1 MNKIITIAIIALM
14 LIILSNVSIAAD
26 RSYLTATLMKYEP
39 QPAEPGKYVKVYVKL
54 ENTGT
59 KTAENVM
66 LEVIPEFPFSLD
78 PGKSNQKYIGLL
90 GGSKFHVAE
99 FNLRVD
105 ENAVE
110 GTNKLK
116 IKYSLD
122 KEQTSWAEKELDV
135 SIQTENSVLSITDIQ
150 TEPTELIPGSTGT
163 IQIEI
168 ENMANAYLSDIT
180 VSLDLSSDN
189 LPFAPMNSASEKNFY
204 QLKTGAKEQV
214 SFNIIAYPDAEAGI
228 YKIPLTI
235 TYNDNV
241 GNDYSKS
248 DIVGVIVNSEPEIKV
263 VVDSTT
269 LLTGQSTGEV
279 VLKIINKGLGDV
291 KFLNLKLGETDNYEV
306 LSSTNEEYIGNLDSD
321 DFETVDFKLLLKS
334 TEKVEI
340 PLTLTYMDNNNK
352 EYTQDLS
359 LNLKIHTAEAL
370 GQKKGGSS
378 WIIIIAVVVVAG
390 FFYYRHR
397 KKKKKMQQ

>member
-150 TEPTELIPGSTGT
+150 TEPTE
-163 IQIEI
+163 E
-168 ENMANAYLSDIT
+168 
-180 VSLDLSSDN
+180 N
-189 LPFAPMNSASEKNFY
+189 LP
-204 QLKTGAKEQV
+204 
-214 SFNIIAYPDAEAGI
+214 I
-228 YKIPLTI
+228 
-235 TYNDNV
+235 
-241 GNDYSKS
+241 
-248 DIVGVIVNSEPEIKV
+248 
-263 VVDSTT
+263 
-269 LLTGQSTGEV
+269 
-279 VLKIINKGLGDV
+279 
-291 KFLNLKLGETDNYEV
+291 
-306 LSSTNEEYIGNLDSD
+306 
-321 DFETVDFKLLLKS
+321 
-334 TEKVEI
+334 
-340 PLTLTYMDNNNK
+340 
-352 EYTQDLS
+352 
-359 LNLKIHTAEAL
+359 
-370 GQKKGGSS
+370 
-378 WIIIIAVVVVAG
+378 
-390 FFYYRHR
+390 
-397 KKKKKMQQ
+397 